1 MAVTQ
6 HEKAVRFRTLH
17 EQSKAF
23 LIPNPWDAGSA
34 RLLAALG
41 FPALATSSGA
51 SAGVLGRR
59 DHELAC
65 AESLALAHAM
75 VEATDLPVS
84 ADLENGF
91 GDTPETV
98 AQTIRLAAQAGL
110 VGGSIEDSTR
120 DLEQPQYPLDV
131 AVKRIEAAV
140 VAARALDFPFTLTGR
155 AENFVCGNLDLDDT
169 IRRLQAYERAGVD
182 VLFAIGLPD
191 LDAVRAVCAAV
202 DKPVNF
208 MAGMPGKS
216 FSVAE
221 LQDAGVRRIS
231 LGTSLYK
238 CAMSALIGAAGEV
251 ADAGSFAYLDRSTAG
266 AELNQLMRDG
276 AAVSPADK

>member
-1 MAVTQ
+1 MTVEQ
-6 HEKAVRFRTLH
+6 HDKAARFRALH

-23 LIPNPWDAGSA
+23 VIPNPWDAGSA

-51 SAGVLGRR
+51 AAGVLGRC
-59 DHELAC
+59 DHELARD
-65 AESLALAHAM
+65 ESLASARAV

-91 GDTPETV
+91 GDAPDTV
-98 AQTIRLAAQAGL
+98 AQTIRLAAQVGL

-120 DLEQPQYPLDV
+120 NPEHPQYPLEV

-140 VAARALDFPFTLTGR
+140 AAASALDFPFTLTGR
-155 AENFVCGNLDLDDT
+155 AENFVCGNPDLDDT

-202 DKPVNF
+202 GKPVNF

-221 LQDAGVRRIS
+221 LQAAGVRRIS

-238 CAMSALIGAAGEV
+238 CAMGGLFAAAQEV
-251 ADAGSFAYLDRSTAG
+251 VEGGSFGYLDQSLTG
-266 AELNQLMRDG
+266 AQLQRLLRDG
-276 AAVSPADK
+276 AALSSANT